1 MVDCVGLLG
10 VSRQNSLPPPSG
22 GAVGRGGDGRGGDGV
37 CMEWEA
43 RRDMNERTKLYTLVR
58 IRGVEFG
65 NRTFQPKIFR
75 LKTVKIQIVVLG

>member
-1 MVDCVGLLG
+1 M
-10 VSRQNSLPPPSG
+10 
-22 GAVGRGGDGRGGDGV
+22 GRGGDGRGGDGV

-65 NRTFQPKIFR
+65 NMTFQPKIFR
-75 LKTVKIQIVVLG
+75 LKMVKFQIFVLG